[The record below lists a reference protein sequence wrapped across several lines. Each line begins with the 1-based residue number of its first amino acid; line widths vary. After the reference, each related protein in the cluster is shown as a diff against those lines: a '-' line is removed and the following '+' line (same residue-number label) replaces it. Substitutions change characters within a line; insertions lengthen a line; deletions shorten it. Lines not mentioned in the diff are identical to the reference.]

1 MPFPKRGATLTG
13 TLSASLL
20 AITLITGCSDPS
32 SDAEDKAAQP
42 SSAPPSAEVP
52 ADPGKQE
59 GGSSTGQTRGGDGS
73 QITLNALT
81 EEDMRDSSLP
91 GELGCS
97 FTTADGEVLLIAMG
111 NVASS
116 DAAQGV
122 VKVAGYVERVSAP
135 GGFDGMTASPTFNGK
150 GKTVHIKV
158 TGEPTEGGESPP
170 RPATLTYDRTGEP
183 TEGGESPP
191 RPATLTYDRAD
202 GAQRDWQGEWRCG
215 P

>member
-1 MPFPKRGATLTG
+1 MPFPKRGATLTD

-20 AITLITGCSDPS
+20 AISLITGCSDPS
-32 SDAEDKAAQP
+32 SDAEKKTA
-42 SSAPPSAEVP
+42 SSTPPSAEAPV
-52 ADPGKQE
+52 DSGKQE
-59 GGSSTGQTRGGDGS
+59 GAVSSQQTRGGDGS
-73 QITLNALT
+73 EITLNALT
-81 EEDMRDSSLP
+81 EEDMGEANLA

-97 FTTADGEVLLIAMG
+97 FTTEDGEVLLIAMG

-135 GGFDGMTASPTFNGK
+135 GGFDGMTASPTFSGK
-150 GKTVHIKV
+150 GKTVHIEV
-158 TGEPTEGGESPP
+158 
-170 RPATLTYDRTGEP
+170 TGEP

>member
-1 MPFPKRGATLTG
+1 MR
-13 TLSASLL
+13 
-20 AITLITGCSDPS
+20 
-32 SDAEDKAAQP
+32 E
-42 SSAPPSAEVP
+42 
-52 ADPGKQE
+52 AD
-59 GGSSTGQTRGGDGS
+59 
-73 QITLNALT
+73 
-81 EEDMRDSSLP
+81 LP

-97 FTTADGEVLLIAMG
+97 FTTEEGEVLLIAMG

-135 GGFDGMTASPTFNGK
+135 GGFDGMTGSPTFSGK
-150 GKTVHIKV
+150 GKTVDIEV
-158 TGEPTEGGESPP
+158 
-170 RPATLTYDRTGEP
+170 TGEP

-202 GAQRDWQGEWRCG
+202 GAQRDWQGEWRCA

>member
-1 MPFPKRGATLTG
+1 MPFPKRDTTVTG

-20 AITLITGCSDPS
+20 AITLIAGCSDPS

-42 SSAPPSAEVP
+42 SSPEAPTDSP
-52 ADPGKQE
+52 KQE
-59 GGSSTGQTRGGDGS
+59 DAASSGQTRGGDGS
-73 QITLNALT
+73 EITLNALT
-81 EEDMRDSSLP
+81 EEDMREADLP

-97 FTTADGEVLLIAMG
+97 FTTADGKVLLIAMG

-135 GGFDGMTASPTFNGK
+135 GGFDGMTAAPTFSGK
-150 GKTVHIKV
+150 GKTVHIEV
-158 TGEPTEGGESPP
+158 
-170 RPATLTYDRTGEP
+170 TGEP

-202 GAQRDWQGEWRCG
+202 GAQRDWRGEWRCG

>member
-1 MPFPKRGATLTG
+1 MAFPKRGATLTG

-20 AITLITGCSDPS
+20 AISLIAGCSDPS
-32 SDAEDKAAQP
+32 SDAGDKAA
-42 SSAPPSAEVP
+42 SSTQPSAEAP
-52 ADPGKQE
+52 NDAGKQE
-59 GGSSTGQTRGGDGS
+59 EDSSSGQTRGGDGS
-73 QITLNALT
+73 EITLNALT
-81 EEDMRDSSLP
+81 EEDMREASLP

-97 FTTADGEVLLIAMG
+97 FSTEDGDVLLIAMG

-135 GGFDGMTASPTFNGK
+135 GGFDGMTGSPTFNGK
-150 GKTVHIKV
+150 GKTVHIEV

-170 RPATLTYDRTGEP
+170 RPATLTYDRAG
-183 TEGGESPP
+183 
-191 RPATLTYDRAD
+191 

>member
-1 MPFPKRGATLTG
+1 MAFPKRGTTRTG
-13 TLSASLL
+13 TLSAGLL
-20 AITLITGCSDPS
+20 AIALITGCSDPS

-42 SSAPPSAEVP
+42 SSAQPSNEAPTDSAE
-52 ADPGKQE
+52 QE
-59 GGSSTGQTRGGDGS
+59 DDSSSGQTRGGDGS
-73 QITLNALT
+73 EITLNALS
-81 EEDMRDSSLP
+81 EEDMRGASLP

-97 FTTADGEVLLIAMG
+97 FTTDDGEVLLIAMG

-135 GGFDGMTASPTFNGK
+135 GGFDGMTASPTFSGK
-150 GKTVHIKV
+150 GKTVHIEV
-158 TGEPTEGGESPP
+158 
-170 RPATLTYDRTGEP
+170 TGEP

>member
-1 MPFPKRGATLTG
+1 MACAKDETYLIGTLTF
-13 TLSASLL
+13 SLL
-20 AITLITGCSDPS
+20 ALALMAGCSAPVPGPG
-32 SDAEDKAAQP
+32 ELAAP
-42 SSAPPSAEVP
+42 
-52 ADPGKQE
+52 
-59 GGSSTGQTRGGDGS
+59 TRGGDGS
-73 QITLNALT
+73 EITLNALT
-81 EEDMRDSSLP
+81 AEDISGASLS
-91 GELGCS
+91 GELACQFMAEEAGP
-97 FTTADGEVLLIAMG
+97 LLFARG

-135 GGFDGMTASPTFNGK
+135 GGFDGMTASPTFSGK
-150 GKTVHIKV
+150 GKTVHIEV
-158 TGEPTEGGESPP
+158 
-170 RPATLTYDRTGEP
+170 TGEP

>member
-1 MPFPKRGATLTG
+1 MPFPKRGATLTD

-32 SDAEDKAAQP
+32 SDAEAPEAQP
-42 SSAPPSAEVP
+42 PSTSPSAEAP
-52 ADPGKQE
+52 NDSGEQE
-59 GGSSTGQTRGGDGS
+59 SATASGQTRGGDGS
-73 QITLNALT
+73 EITLNALT
-81 EEDMRDSSLP
+81 EEDMREVDLP

-97 FTTADGEVLLIAMG
+97 FTTADGKVLLIAMG

-135 GGFDGMTASPTFNGK
+135 GGFDGMTASPTFSGK
-150 GKTVHIKV
+150 GKTVHIEV
-158 TGEPTEGGESPP
+158 
-170 RPATLTYDRTGEP
+170 TGEP

>member
-1 MPFPKRGATLTG
+1 MAFPKRGAMLTG
-13 TLSASLL
+13 TLSGSLL
-20 AITLITGCSDPS
+20 AISLIAGCSDSS
-32 SDAEDKAAQP
+32 SDAENNAAQP
-42 SSAPPSAEVP
+42 SSAPPSAE
-52 ADPGKQE
+52 ATDYSGKQE
-59 GGSSTGQTRGGDGS
+59 GAASPGQTRGGDGS
-73 QITLNALT
+73 DITLNALT
-81 EEDMRDSSLP
+81 EEDMGEADLA

-97 FTTADGEVLLIAMG
+97 FTTQDGEVLLIAMG

-135 GGFDGMTASPTFNGK
+135 GGFDGMTGSPTFIGK
-150 GKTVHIKV
+150 GKTVHIEV
-158 TGEPTEGGESPP
+158 
-170 RPATLTYDRTGEP
+170 TGEP

>member
-1 MPFPKRGATLTG
+1 MPFPKRGATLTD

-32 SDAEDKAAQP
+32 SDAEAPEAQP
-42 SSAPPSAEVP
+42 PSTSPSAEAP
-52 ADPGKQE
+52 NDSGEQE
-59 GGSSTGQTRGGDGS
+59 SATASGQTRGGDGS
-73 QITLNALT
+73 EITLNALT
-81 EEDMRDSSLP
+81 EADMREASLS
-91 GELGCS
+91 GELGCQ
-97 FTTADGEVLLIAMG
+97 FTTDDGEVLLIAMG
-111 NVASS
+111 KVASS

-135 GGFDGMTASPTFNGK
+135 GGFDGITASPTFSGK
-150 GKTVHIKV
+150 GKTVHIEV
-158 TGEPTEGGESPP
+158 
-170 RPATLTYDRTGEP
+170 TGEP

-202 GAQRDWQGEWRCG
+202 GARRDWRGEWRCG

>member
-1 MPFPKRGATLTG
+1 MAFPKRGTTRTG

-20 AITLITGCSDPS
+20 AISLIAGCSDPA
-32 SDAEDKAAQP
+32 SDAEYKAAEPLSTQ
-42 SSAPPSAEVP
+42 PSAE
-52 ADPGKQE
+52 ASTGAGKQE
-59 GGSSTGQTRGGDGS
+59 SDSPSEQTRGGDGS
-73 QITLNALT
+73 EITLNALT
-81 EEDMRDSSLP
+81 EGDMGEANLA

-135 GGFDGMTASPTFNGK
+135 GGFDGMTKSPTFSGK
-150 GKTVHIKV
+150 GKTVHI
-158 TGEPTEGGESPP
+158 E
-170 RPATLTYDRTGEP
+170 LTGEP

>member
-1 MPFPKRGATLTG
+1 MSFLQSGATLTG

-20 AITLITGCSDPS
+20 AISLIAGCSDPA

-42 SSAPPSAEVP
+42 SSAQPSAEAP
-52 ADPGKQE
+52 TDTGKQE
-59 GGSSTGQTRGGDGS
+59 EDSASGQTRGGDGS
-73 QITLNALT
+73 EITLNALT
-81 EEDMRDSSLP
+81 EEDMRQAGLP

-97 FTTADGEVLLIAMG
+97 FTTENGEVLLIAMG

-135 GGFDGMTASPTFNGK
+135 GGFDGMTASPTFSGK
-150 GKTVHIKV
+150 GKTVHIEV
-158 TGEPTEGGESPP
+158 
-170 RPATLTYDRTGEP
+170 TGEP

-202 GAQRDWQGEWRCG
+202 GAQRDWRGEWRCG

>member
-1 MPFPKRGATLTG
+1 MAFPKRGTTRTG
-13 TLSASLL
+13 TLSAGLL
-20 AITLITGCSDPS
+20 AIALITGCSDPS

-42 SSAPPSAEVP
+42 SSAQPSNEAPTDSAE
-52 ADPGKQE
+52 QE
-59 GGSSTGQTRGGDGS
+59 DDSSSGQTRGGDGS
-73 QITLNALT
+73 EITLNALSA
-81 EEDMRDSSLP
+81 EDMRGASLP

-97 FTTADGEVLLIAMG
+97 FTTDDGEVLLIAMG

-135 GGFDGMTASPTFNGK
+135 GGFDGMTASPTFSGK
-150 GKTVHIKV
+150 GKTVHIEV
-158 TGEPTEGGESPP
+158 
-170 RPATLTYDRTGEP
+170 TGEP

>member
-1 MPFPKRGATLTG
+1 MAFPKRGATLTG

-20 AITLITGCSDPS
+20 AISLIAGCSDPP
-32 SDAEDKAAQP
+32 SDVEEKAA
-42 SSAPPSAEVP
+42 SSSPPSAEAPV
-52 ADPGKQE
+52 DSGKQE
-59 GGSSTGQTRGGDGS
+59 GAASPGQIRGGDGS
-73 QITLNALT
+73 EITLNALM
-81 EEDMRDSSLP
+81 EEDMREASLA

-97 FTTADGEVLLIAMG
+97 FTTADGEVLLIAIG

-122 VKVAGYVERVSAP
+122 VKV
-135 GGFDGMTASPTFNGK
+135 
-150 GKTVHIKV
+150 
-158 TGEPTEGGESPP
+158 
-170 RPATLTYDRTGEP
+170 TGEP

>member
-1 MPFPKRGATLTG
+1 MAFPQCGATLTG

-20 AITLITGCSDPS
+20 AIALMAGCSDPS

-42 SSAPPSAEVP
+42 SSTQPSNEAPTDSA
-52 ADPGKQE
+52 KQE
-59 GGSSTGQTRGGDGS
+59 GAASSGQTRGGDGS
-73 QITLNALT
+73 EITLNALT
-81 EEDMRDSSLP
+81 EEDMREASLP

-116 DAAQGV
+116 DAAQGM

-135 GGFDGMTASPTFNGK
+135 GGFDGMTKSPTFSGK
-150 GKTVHIKV
+150 GKTVHIEV
-158 TGEPTEGGESPP
+158 TGEPS
-170 RPATLTYDRTGEP
+170 
-183 TEGGESPP
+183 EGGESPP

>member
-1 MPFPKRGATLTG
+1 MSFLQSGATLTG
-13 TLSASLL
+13 TPSASLL
-20 AITLITGCSDPS
+20 AISLIAGCSDPAL
-32 SDAEDKAAQP
+32 DAEDKAAQP
-42 SSAPPSAEVP
+42 SSAQPSAEAP
-52 ADPGKQE
+52 TDAGKQE
-59 GGSSTGQTRGGDGS
+59 EDSTSEQTRGGDGS

-81 EEDMRDSSLP
+81 EEDMREVSLP

-97 FTTADGEVLLIAMG
+97 FTTVDGKVLLIAMG

-122 VKVAGYVERVSAP
+122 VKVAGYVERVSAT
-135 GGFDGMTASPTFNGK
+135 GGFDGMTVSPTFSGK
-150 GKTVHIKV
+150 GKTVHIEV
-158 TGEPTEGGESPP
+158 
-170 RPATLTYDRTGEP
+170 TGEP

>member
-1 MPFPKRGATLTG
+1 MPFPKRGATVTG

-20 AITLITGCSDPS
+20 AITLISGCSDPS
-32 SDAEDKAAQP
+32 SDAEEKAAASTP
-42 SSAPPSAEVP
+42 LSAETP
-52 ADPGKQE
+52 DDAGKQE
-59 GGSSTGQTRGGDGS
+59 EDSSSGQTRGGDGS
-73 QITLNALT
+73 EITLNALT
-81 EEDMRDSSLP
+81 EEDMRDTSLP

-97 FTTADGEVLLIAMG
+97 FTTADGDVLLIAMG

-135 GGFDGMTASPTFNGK
+135 GGFDGMTASPTFSGK
-150 GKTVHIKV
+150 GKTVHIEV
-158 TGEPTEGGESPP
+158 
-170 RPATLTYDRTGEP
+170 TGEP

>member
-1 MPFPKRGATLTG
+1 MAFPKRGTTRTG
-13 TLSASLL
+13 TLSAGLL
-20 AITLITGCSDPS
+20 AIALITGCSDPS

-42 SSAPPSAEVP
+42 SSAQPSNEAPTDSAE
-52 ADPGKQE
+52 QE
-59 GGSSTGQTRGGDGS
+59 DDSSSGQTRGGDGS
-73 QITLNALT
+73 EITLNALT
-81 EEDMRDSSLP
+81 EEDMRDTSLP

-97 FTTADGEVLLIAMG
+97 FTTEDGEVLLIAMG

-135 GGFDGMTASPTFNGK
+135 GGFDGMTGSPTFSGK
-150 GKTVHIKV
+150 GKTVHIEV
-158 TGEPTEGGESPP
+158 
-170 RPATLTYDRTGEP
+170 TGEP

>member
-1 MPFPKRGATLTG
+1 MLFPLRGAMLTG

-20 AITLITGCSDPS
+20 AITLIAGCSES
-32 SDAEDKAAQP
+32 SSEAEETAAQP
-42 SSAPPSAEVP
+42 SPALPSAE
-52 ADPGKQE
+52 ASDDSRKQKDSV
-59 GGSSTGQTRGGDGS
+59 SSGHTRGGDGS
-73 QITLNALT
+73 EITLNALT
-81 EEDMRDSSLP
+81 EEDMGEASLA

-97 FTTADGEVLLIAMG
+97 FTTADGDVLLIAMG

-135 GGFDGMTASPTFNGK
+135 GGFDGMTASPTFSGK
-150 GKTVHIKV
+150 GKTVHIEV
-158 TGEPTEGGESPP
+158 N
-170 RPATLTYDRTGEP
+170 GEP